1 MADIDER
8 EHFDW
13 VLKNWGNDIL
23 LQRRGRDGE
32 YTNTFERH
40 TVRISV
46 ATSMTLFRG
55 LVYRTEGET
64 VDAGW
69 TFYFRHDADPR
80 VSDRIYEYERRHTD
94 VEIGKQ
100 TVYDI
105 TDSYP
110 VKGRSGYI
118 AFYAVRAQRR
128 RPT

>member
-1 MADIDER
+1 MVDER
-8 EHFDW
+8 QQFDW
-13 VLKNWGNDIL
+13 ILKHWGKDII

-32 YTNTFERH
+32 YTNTLELH

-55 LVYRTEGET
+55 LTYKTEGET

-80 VSDRIYEYERRHTD
+80 VADRIYEHDRRLTD
-94 VEIGKQ
+94 VDMGQ
-100 TVYDI
+100 QVLYDI

-110 VKGRSGYI
+110 VKGRTGEI
-118 AFYAVRAQRR
+118 AFYTVRAQRR